1 MSLEGCHTGEE
12 EMQMCN
18 KQCKGSQPNSSL
30 CRTTFSALKNT
41 TSSSASASDNTLDNK
56 PKGGNYRRRNTAS
69 CGLNVLS
76 QARGVKVKL

>member
-1 MSLEGCHTGEE
+1 M
-12 EMQMCN
+12 
-18 KQCKGSQPNSSL
+18 
-30 CRTTFSALKNT
+30 KNT

-76 QARGVKVKL
+76 QARGVKSEIVNRGVGFFSQFICGGEAAMYAHTSTETPHH